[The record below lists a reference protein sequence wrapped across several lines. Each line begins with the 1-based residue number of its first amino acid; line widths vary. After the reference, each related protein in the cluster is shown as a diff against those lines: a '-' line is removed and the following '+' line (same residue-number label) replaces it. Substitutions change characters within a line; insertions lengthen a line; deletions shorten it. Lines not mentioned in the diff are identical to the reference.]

1 MSNNIEVE
9 IKSLPIHEV
18 ENGDIEKRTDLL
30 KLEDWL
36 NMGEEELEKIYFEVM
51 KDKIYKEKE
60 ALKFVFGEKTKIE
73 KIYKEGWLIESTLE
87 SRGIVSGGQKVKIK
101 LGDKTSILVDS
112 YAIAEI
118 EINGGKIEL
127 PSKVVF
133 YPTKPNFNSYDFI
146 GEKIKEIYGG
156 QKVAEAVLGEKIRL
170 FEFKSA
176 EDLVCLLHEC
186 GHQISKNHKVGKE
199 NYEFILKSASKLL
212 PGEKISKEDIKTLLL
227 VLKSENEA
235 SSSAITMIKNLR
247 KSGVDLFPKDTDLT
261 QVNLFLSL
269 AMSTYLKS
277 VTDNVNLREQIKNLK
292 RFLKFD

>member
-247 KSGVDLFPKDTDLT
+247 KNGVDLFPKDTDLT

-269 AMSTYLKS
+269 AMSTYLKR